1 MSYTERN
8 KGRLFPI
15 DNSTLTEEQKEDPWD
30 HGLLDI
36 NGVLYRVEYEIER
49 DDVLDFA
56 EVTVNPD
63 GTVDFHTM
71 HYNGGGSLSEVI
83 KSRL

>member
-15 DNSTLTEEQKEDPWD
+15 DNSTLTEEQKEDPRD

-83 KSRL
+83 ESRL